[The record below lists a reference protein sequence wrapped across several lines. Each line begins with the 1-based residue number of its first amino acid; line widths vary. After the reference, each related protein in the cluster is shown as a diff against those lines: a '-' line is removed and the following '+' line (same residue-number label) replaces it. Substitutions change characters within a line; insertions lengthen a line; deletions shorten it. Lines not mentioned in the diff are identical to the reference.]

1 MGATAFLPTLTTG
14 LQAGAL
20 VPMEVIGEDMQ
31 VKLVKPMEIGKTT
44 ELTLEPGHY
53 LVRAYLPSG
62 ETLSTQMEVGEDR
75 RVTVMMESA
84 RPSPPITPTSPFAA
98 FLGFVTRGVVH
109 SLMKDIGFRTIT
121 DDAISPDLDQP
132 PPFLLFLWEHD
143 LSVTGRPGPFRQ
155 IPFPEAS
162 RPQGVGTPG
171 KISPAREIE
180 IPLALGQFC
189 LQVEDPGRKL
199 AKFVALP
206 PADPVK
212 VQIDGSQ
219 SQGTDADRL
228 KVSVRGTNPRA
239 ESLLT
244 YLSRGAFEAARTVG
258 GAVLDD
264 AEESLREKG
273 KDPSGAA
280 IGGYF
285 LLRAAQPDRLHDW
298 TGNLAD
304 RFPWLPDGCVIHAW
318 HLLKQE
324 ESDPKRARK
333 RLLEAEQRGLPLYTQ
348 GLRLLFDGLN
358 LFARHDPDD
367 REVGAALERV
377 RPYAE
382 AADWSA
388 RTTTFYGDTPGNPK
402 PPPRTLR

>member
-84 RPSPPITPTSPFAA
+84 RPSP
-98 FLGFVTRGVVH
+98 
-109 SLMKDIGFRTIT
+109 
-121 DDAISPDLDQP
+121 SPDLDQP

-143 LSVTGRPGPFRQ
+143 PSVTGRLGPFRQ

-162 RPQGVGTPG
+162 RPQGVGTPR
-171 KISPAREIE
+171 KLSPAREIE
-180 IPLALGQFC
+180 IPLTVGQFC

-219 SQGTDADRL
+219 FQGTDADRL
-228 KVSVRGTNPRA
+228 KVSVRGTNPGA

-264 AEESLREKG
+264 AEMNLQRKG

-285 LLRAAQPDRLHDW
+285 LLRAEQLDRLHDW
-298 TGNLAD
+298 TGNLAE

-333 RLLEAEQRGLPLYTQ
+333 RLLEAEQRGLPEW
-348 GLRLLFDGLN
+348 
-358 LFARHDPDD
+358 H
-367 REVGAALERV
+367 
-377 RPYAE
+377 
-382 AADWSA
+382 
-388 RTTTFYGDTPGNPK
+388 
-402 PPPRTLR
+402 

>member
-75 RVTVMMESA
+75 RVTVTMESD
-84 RPSPPITPTSPFAA
+84 RPSPPTPDAH
-98 FLGFVTRGVVH
+98 LGLIQWLVYALTKKVAVR
-109 SLMKDIGFRTIT
+109 IT
-121 DDAISPDLDQP
+121 DAATSPDLDQP
-132 PPFLLFLWEHD
+132 PPFLHFLWEHD
-143 LSVTGRPGPFRQ
+143 PSVTGRLGPFRQ
-155 IPFPEAS
+155 IPFPDAS

-180 IPLALGQFC
+180 IPLPVGQFC

-219 SQGTDADRL
+219 FQGTDADRL
-228 KVSVRGTNPRA
+228 KVSVRGTNPGA

-264 AEESLREKG
+264 AEMNLQRKG

-285 LLRAAQPDRLHDW
+285 LLRAEQLDRLHDW
-298 TGNLAD
+298 TGNLAE

-333 RLLEAEQRGLPLYTQ
+333 RLLEAEQRGLPEW
-348 GLRLLFDGLN
+348 
-358 LFARHDPDD
+358 H
-367 REVGAALERV
+367 
-377 RPYAE
+377 
-382 AADWSA
+382 
-388 RTTTFYGDTPGNPK
+388 
-402 PPPRTLR
+402 